1 MTTTAA
7 TPTAG
12 SLAQA
17 GVAQPSAATPGPTGP
32 SGLSVETEISPPGVA
47 SALFWML
54 PGPSAFLDRLAGLL
68 NGHRAV
74 AIHLSERTVL
84 GHHGL
89 IDRALARCHFDG
101 PAPVMLR
108 VHDAS
113 QIDCDVAQHLCASEG
128 RRQIGGLSLADW
140 HTRARGAGADAL
152 APNTFV
158 LRPRGEDALESA
170 WSYLREFVEAL
181 PGSHGNTRIIL
192 VRTDNDPD
200 WPSSELHPL
209 FTSGQ
214 FQAISFDGA
223 LGPDEMRAYLGMRLA
238 IAGSGSTEHGPS
250 RLFEF
255 PKRRLA
261 RSLIAEY
268 AGFDAHFAE
277 ALMRMN
283 EPELMALPESLGVL
297 ATRLPVSDAV
307 WRQTSEQAG
316 TVTQIDGEYVVH
328 TLHEW
333 HLACHAGTLQEMAK
347 RDLQRKK
354 WRAYLSALMP
364 WFEELRHALIG
375 ELRSLLLSH
384 LAPTSG
390 ERVRVDE
397 RTGRERRTPVDELEC
412 GDIAAMTKEGPPLR
426 GQTSRERTALDLCH
440 KIAKVRNEIAHLRPP
455 KPDEVQKLIASLNDH
470 CREVTDSLI
479 P

>member
-1 MTTTAA
+1 MSTTNTASTARVIAPSCTVQA
-7 TPTAG
+7 TIP
-12 SLAQA
+12 
-17 GVAQPSAATPGPTGP
+17 AALP
-32 SGLSVETEISPPGVA
+32 SGLSVETEIAPPGVA

-54 PGPSAFLDRLAGLL
+54 PGPTAFLDRLAGLL

-89 IDRALARCHFDG
+89 IDRALLRCHFEG
-101 PAPVMLR
+101 PSPVMLR

-113 QIDCDVAQHLCASEG
+113 QIDCDVAQHLCAREG
-128 RRQIGGLSLADW
+128 QRQISGLGLADW
-140 HTRARGAGADAL
+140 HTRARRQNSEAI
-152 APNTFV
+152 APSTFV
-158 LRPRGEDALESA
+158 LRPRGEDALRSA
-170 WSYLREFVEAL
+170 WAYLREFVDSL
-181 PGSHGNTRIIL
+181 PGSHGNTRLIL
-192 VRTDNDPD
+192 VRIDNDPAWTLSD
-200 WPSSELHPL
+200 LTPL
-209 FTSGQ
+209 VSSGQ

-223 LGPDEMRAYLGMRLA
+223 LSPDEMRAYLGMRLA
-238 IAGSGSTEHGPS
+238 IAGASSAEHGSS
-250 RLFEF
+250 RVFEF

-277 ALMRMN
+277 ALMRMSDS
-283 EPELMALPESLGVL
+283 EIMALPESLGVL

-333 HLACHAGTLQEMAK
+333 HLACHPGTMQEMAK
-347 RDLQRKK
+347 RDLRRKK

-364 WFEELRHALIG
+364 WFEELRHALIE

-384 LAPTSG
+384 LAPTYG

-397 RTGRERRTPVDELEC
+397 RTGRERRTPVDALEC
-412 GDIAAMTKEGPPLR
+412 GDIAAMAKEHPPLR
-426 GQTSRERTALDLCH
+426 GQTGRERTALDLCH

-455 KPDEVQKLIASLNDH
+455 RPDEVQNLIASLNDH
-470 CREVTDSLI
+470 CREVADSLI